1 MTPALRIT
9 LVLVSFLTLLY
20 IIRKI
25 RASKL
30 RLEDSLFW
38 LCFAVLLLIVSIFP
52 GIFYLLSSIVGT
64 MSVSNFVFLFFIFVL
79 LIECFTLSVRVSQLD
94 TKLRNLT
101 QQLAIEKYERYSN
114 DKKCGRRA
122 RPWKKRGFPRNSAF
136 LS

>member
-1 MTPALRIT
+1 MTLALRIT

-114 DKKCGRRA
+114 DKNMREKSEA
-122 RPWKKRGFPRNSAF
+122 VEEEEEIS
-136 LS
+136 SE

>member
-114 DKKCGRRA
+114 DKNMREKSEAVEEEGI
-122 RPWKKRGFPRNSAF
+122 S
-136 LS
+136 SE

>member
-1 MTPALRIT
+1 MTLALRIT

-114 DKKCGRRA
+114 DKNMREKSEA
-122 RPWKKRGFPRNSAF
+122 VEEEEQIS
-136 LS
+136 SE

>member
-1 MTPALRIT
+1 MTLALRIT

-114 DKKCGRRA
+114 DKNMREKSEAVEEEGV
-122 RPWKKRGFPRNSAF
+122 S
-136 LS
+136 SE

>member
-1 MTPALRIT
+1 MTLALRIT

-52 GIFYLLSSIVGT
+52 GIFYLLSSIAGT

-114 DKKCGRRA
+114 DKKMREKSEAVEEEGI
-122 RPWKKRGFPRNSAF
+122 S
-136 LS
+136 SE

>member
-1 MTPALRIT
+1 MTLALRIA

-38 LCFAVLLLIVSIFP
+38 LCFAVLLLVVSIFP

-114 DKKCGRRA
+114 DKNMREKSDAVEEEGI
-122 RPWKKRGFPRNSAF
+122 S
-136 LS
+136 SE

>member
-1 MTPALRIT
+1 MTLALRIT
-9 LVLVSFLTLLY
+9 LVFVSFLTLLY

-38 LCFAVLLLIVSIFP
+38 LCFAVLLLLVSIFP

-114 DKKCGRRA
+114 DRNIRRKGKIA
-122 RPWKKRGFPRNSAF
+122 EEEGVS
-136 LS
+136 SE

>member
-1 MTPALRIT
+1 MTLALRIT
-9 LVLVSFLTLLY
+9 LILVSFLTLLY

-52 GIFYLLSSIVGT
+52 GIFYMLSSIVGT

-114 DKKCGRRA
+114 DKNMRENSETVEEEE
-122 RPWKKRGFPRNSAF
+122 GFS
-136 LS
+136 SE

>member
-1 MTPALRIT
+1 M
-9 LVLVSFLTLLY
+9 
-20 IIRKI
+20 
-25 RASKL
+25 

-52 GIFYLLSSIVGT
+52 GIFYLLSSIAGT

-114 DKKCGRRA
+114 DKKMREKSEAVEEEGI
-122 RPWKKRGFPRNSAF
+122 S
-136 LS
+136 SE

>member
-1 MTPALRIT
+1 MTLALRIT
-9 LVLVSFLTLLY
+9 LVIVSFLTLLY

-38 LCFAVLLLIVSIFP
+38 LCFAVLLLVVSIFP

-114 DKKCGRRA
+114 DKNMREKSEAVEEEGI
-122 RPWKKRGFPRNSAF
+122 S
-136 LS
+136 SE

>member
-1 MTPALRIT
+1 MTLALRIT

-79 LIECFTLSVRVSQLD
+79 LIECFTLSARVSQLD

-114 DKKCGRRA
+114 DKNMREKSEA
-122 RPWKKRGFPRNSAF
+122 VEEEEIS
-136 LS
+136 SE